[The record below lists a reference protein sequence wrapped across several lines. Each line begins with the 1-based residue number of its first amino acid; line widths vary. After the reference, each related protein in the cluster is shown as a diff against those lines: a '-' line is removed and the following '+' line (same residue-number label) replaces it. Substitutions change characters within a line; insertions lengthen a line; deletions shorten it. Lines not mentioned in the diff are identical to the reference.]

1 MQHELWPAAG
11 QRHWRVI
18 TDTVMGGVSQGTVEL
33 AEIEGRTAARMRG
46 AVSTENNGGFIQIA
60 MDLSP
65 DGGAFDAG
73 GFEGIAAELFGNDQA
88 YGLHLRTTDLLRP
101 QQSYRHPFE
110 APPRWQGPEFPFA
123 ALMPHRTDMPF
134 DPRRLRRVGLVAIG
148 REFDAD
154 LSVARLWLY

>member
-11 QRHWRVI
+11 QRNWRVI
-18 TDTVMGGVSQGTVEL
+18 TDTVMGGVSLATLQL
-33 AEIEGRTAARMRG
+33 AEVEGRMAARMRG

-60 MDLSP
+60 MDLSR

-73 GFEGIAAELFGNDQA
+73 SFSGIAAELLGNGEA
-88 YGLHLRTTDLLRP
+88 YGLHLRTTDLARP
-101 QQSYRHPFE
+101 QQSYRHPFRAE
-110 APPRWQGPEFPFA
+110 PHWQVIECPFA
-123 ALMPHRTDMPF
+123 AVMPHRTDMPF

>member
-11 QRHWRVI
+11 QRRWQVI
-18 TDTVMGGVSQGTVEL
+18 TDTVMGGVSQGTLQL
-33 AEIEGRTAARMRG
+33 AEIEGRIAARMRG

-73 GFEGIAAELFGNDQA
+73 GFNGIAAELLGNGEA
-88 YGLHLRTTDLLRP
+88 YGLHLRTTDLARP
-101 QQSYRHPFE
+101 QQSYRHPLLA
-110 APPRWQGPEFPFA
+110 APHWQVIEFPFA
-123 ALMPHRTDMPF
+123 GFIPHRTDVPF
-134 DPRRLRRVGLVAIG
+134 DPRKLRRIGLVAIG

>member
-11 QRHWRVI
+11 QRRWRVI

-110 APPRWQGPEFPFA
+110 APPRWQVLEFPFA
-123 ALMPHRTDMPF
+123 AVTPHRTDMPF